1 MKYKDYY
8 ETLGISRTATPD
20 EIKTAYRRLARKYHP
35 DLNKEAD
42 AEAHFKEVS
51 EAYEVL
57 KDPEK
62 RATYDRVG
70 QAPDDAGNYQAPPD
84 WNQGFSYSSNG
95 AQHAGDE
102 NMFDGDFFESLF
114 GHASQARQR
123 RQPQNLDQHA
133 TIHIDLQ
140 DTFNGAQRT
149 VTLQTQSIDAN
160 GRVTMVPRTL
170 NITIPKGIRA
180 GQRLRLAGQG
190 LSGNDNIP
198 AGDLYLEIQWQ
209 PNALYEVND
218 RDLSIQL
225 PVAPWETALGAEV
238 TIPTPQGNVSL
249 AIPAN
254 SANGKRLRLKGRGIP
269 AASTSG
275 QAGDLYVILNIVY
288 PDATTESAKAAYAA
302 LRDAT
307 HFDPR
312 AHFPRG

>member
-8 ETLGISRTATPD
+8 EALGVSRTSTQD

-35 DLNKEAD
+35 DLNKEAG
-42 AEAHFKEVS
+42 AEERFKEIA

-70 QAPDDAGNYQAPPD
+70 TAPNGDGQYQTPPD
-84 WNQGFSYSSNG
+84 WNEGFSYQRQG
-95 AQHAGDE
+95 ASGADE

-133 TIHIDLQ
+133 VITVDLE
-140 DTFNGAQRT
+140 DTFTGAQRT
-149 VTLQTQSIDAN
+149 ITLQTQSVDAQ
-160 GRVTMVPRTL
+160 GHLVMTPRTL
-170 NITIPKGIRA
+170 NVTIPKGIRA
-180 GQRLRLAGQG
+180 GQRLRLAKQG
-190 LSGNDNIP
+190 LPGHDGA
-198 AGDLYLEIQWQ
+198 AGDLYLEIQWA
-209 PNALYEVND
+209 PHPLYHTAAD
-218 RDLSIQL
+218 SRDLSIEL
-225 PVAPWETALGAEV
+225 PVAPWETALGADI

-249 AIPAN
+249 AIPPN

-269 AASTSG
+269 AASATG
-275 QAGDLYVILNIVY
+275 EAGDLYVILNIVY
-288 PDATTESAKAAYAA
+288 PDANTEAAKAAYAA